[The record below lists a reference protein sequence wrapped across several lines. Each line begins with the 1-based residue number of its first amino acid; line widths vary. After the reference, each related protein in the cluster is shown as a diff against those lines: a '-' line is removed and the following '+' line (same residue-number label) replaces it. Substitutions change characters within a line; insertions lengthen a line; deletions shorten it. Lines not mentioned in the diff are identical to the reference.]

1 MSSSNTLH
9 KLKLYG
15 ITAKKKYG
23 QNFIFDENILSKIVQ
38 KSKIN
43 DKINILEI
51 GPGPGGLTQEI
62 LKANVDQVYVVEKD
76 KDFSPILNDIKKI
89 FPNRLHIFY
98 DRSWDDSDWNYV
110 CHHSAW

>member
-1 MSSSNTLH
+1 MSSINNLH
-9 KLKLYG
+9 KIKLYG
-15 ITAKKKYG
+15 ITAKKQYG
-23 QNFIFDENILSKIVQ
+23 QNFIFDENILSKIVK

-43 DKINILEI
+43 EKINILEI

-98 DRSWDDSDWNYV
+98 
-110 CHHSAW
+110 

>member
-23 QNFIFDENILSKIVQ
+23 QNFIFDENILSKIVE

-43 DKINILEI
+43 EKINILEI

-62 LKANVDQVYVVEKD
+62 LKANVNQVYVEKD
-76 KDFSPILNDIKKI
+76 KELLPILNDIKKNFQI
-89 FPNRLHIFY
+89 N
-98 DRSWDDSDWNYV
+98 
-110 CHHSAW
+110 